1 MAISIKGVNTGVIRK
16 ANEFIALALK
26 IKELRNKESLFFLP
40 ALELRDLLIAVESRL
55 YQKQQLNAAERQHY
69 EKRAMLSARKCR
81 KTFPRWWKTN
91 FDMRIFIAVSPP
103 SP

>member
-1 MAISIKGVNTGVIRK
+1 MAISIKGINTGVIRK

-26 IKELRNKESLFFLP
+26 IKEPRNKESLFFLS

-55 YQKQQLNAAERQHY
+55 HQKQQLNAAERQHY
-69 EKRAMLSARKCR
+69 EKRAIISVRKCR
-81 KTFPRWWKTN
+81 KTYLRWWKTN
-91 FDMRIFIAVSPP
+91 FDMPIFIVALPP